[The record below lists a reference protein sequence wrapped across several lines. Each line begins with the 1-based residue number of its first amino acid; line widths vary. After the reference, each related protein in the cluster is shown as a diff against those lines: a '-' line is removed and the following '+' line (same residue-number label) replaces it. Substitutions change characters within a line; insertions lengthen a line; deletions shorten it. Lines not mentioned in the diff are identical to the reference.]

1 MAEDHKFRCRW
12 RNSSLDPADPIR
24 PCRNPRAPVR
34 LSVTESRERGSWR
47 TQRSEWAGLRG
58 EPSKVVRLP
67 LPVAALAKR
76 LAEKSLRAGDINA
89 FFDVEARRPATVPL
103 MATPA
108 ECGFPSPAD
117 DYLDRPLDFNELLIE
132 NPAAT
137 FAVRIA
143 GESMT
148 GAGLFPGDIAVV
160 DRSRTAV
167 DGSIVLAL
175 LAGEFTVKRYRKKG
189 ARTWLQ
195 AENPAFGNIEV
206 NEDSGFEVWGVIAKS
221 IRML

>member
-1 MAEDHKFRCRW
+1 MAESTKKMG
-12 RNSSLDPADPIR
+12 R
-24 PCRNPRAPVR
+24 PP
-34 LSVTESRERGSWR
+34 
-47 TQRSEWAGLRG
+47 G

-76 LAEKSLRAGDINA
+76 LADRSLRAGDINA
-89 FFDVEARRPATVPL
+89 FFDIEPRRAATVPL
-103 MATPA
+103 MATSA
-108 ECGFPSPAD
+108 ACGFPSPAD

-160 DRSRTAV
+160 DRARTAV

-195 AENPAFGNIEV
+195 AENPAFENIEL

>member
-1 MAEDHKFRCRW
+1 
-12 RNSSLDPADPIR
+12 
-24 PCRNPRAPVR
+24 
-34 LSVTESRERGSWR
+34 
-47 TQRSEWAGLRG
+47 
-58 EPSKVVRLP
+58 
-67 LPVAALAKR
+67 
-76 LAEKSLRAGDINA
+76 
-89 FFDVEARRPATVPL
+89 
-103 MATPA
+103 
-108 ECGFPSPAD
+108 
-117 DYLDRPLDFNELLIE
+117 LDRPLDFNELLIE

-160 DRSRTAV
+160 DRARTAV

-175 LAGEFTVKRYRKKG
+175 LGGEFTVKRYRKKG

-195 AENPAFGNIEV
+195 AENPAYGNIEL